1 MRSRDIL
8 VVGGGITGLTLSR
21 ALTRDGHRVTLVERT
36 PAFEPL
42 GAGITLAGNAMAV
55 LERLGLADEARAV
68 GRRIAGGA
76 VSDLR
81 GRPLLSADLDDAG
94 PTAALADLWALHRA
108 DLHALLA
115 RGAGDAELLLG
126 STVESLVDE
135 GERVAVRLQGG
146 AERRFDLVVGADG
159 IRSAVRAM
167 ALGDDAPPVRYAG
180 YTCWRVVA
188 ANRPGIDASYEQWG
202 AGLRVGV
209 VPLLGERV
217 YAFLVANAPA
227 NERDAE
233 GEDRARMLRRRFR
246 GFEGPAGALL
256 ASLDDDAAIMR
267 HDIEELAR
275 PAFGRGRVLLVGDAA
290 HAMTPNLG
298 QGAAQGIEDALALT
312 LSLRAHDD
320 DGAVASA
327 FRQLRAA
334 RVTSIQRTSRRIGAV
349 AQWSNP
355 LACAL
360 RNALLRAVPARS
372 TLKNLERTIGPGM
385 RLAERA

>member
-1 MRSRDIL
+1 MRQRKVLI
-8 VVGGGITGLTLSR
+8 VGGGITGLTLAR
-21 ALTRDGHRVTLVERT
+21 ALTRDGHGVTLVEKA
-36 PAFEPL
+36 PAFAPI

-76 VSDLR
+76 VSDVR
-81 GRPLLSADLDDAG
+81 GRPLLHADLDDAG
-94 PTAALADLWALHRA
+94 EKAALADLWALHRA

-115 RGAGDAELLLG
+115 RGASEAELLLG
-126 STVESLVDE
+126 ATVASLVDE
-135 GERVAVRLQGG
+135 GERVSVRLSDGS
-146 AERRFDLVVGADG
+146 ERAFDLVIGADG
-159 IRSAVRAM
+159 IRSVVRAL

-188 ANRPGIDASYEQWG
+188 ANRAGIDASYEQWG

-209 VPLLGERV
+209 VPLQGERV

-227 NERDAE
+227 NGRDPE
-233 GEDRARMLRRRFR
+233 GERRVEMLRRRFA
-246 GFEGPAGALL
+246 GFAGPAGALL
-256 ASLDDDAAIMR
+256 ASLDDDAAVMR
-267 HDIEELAR
+267 HDIDELAR

-320 DGAVASA
+320 DAAVATA

-360 RNALLRAVPARS
+360 RDALLRAMPARS
-372 TLKNLERTIGPGM
+372 TLKSLERTIGPGM
-385 RLAERA
+385 RLAEQA